1 MQLKAGTFTRFR
13 ARHAGGGCEGH
24 LPTGTSSAA
33 RTSEAPSSLP
43 KRERSFQF
51 KVTSTY
57 EGGIKSI
64 KSDHSTCLNQQAR
77 KRKPKPL
84 RVCGVSGWSACS
96 ASRITLSEI
105 IMLLSSPSSQRG
117 ALRGAETED
126 RFSSAVSLILT
137 HLKGTIMFNR
147 TRSAQASDF
156 EEPSTRCGWSSPAV
170 PRCCALFVCFPPR
183 RRDPRGVIPRE
194 KESPPPAPRSRFHV
208 LGHPCTVGSPWD
220 L

>member
-1 MQLKAGTFTRFR
+1 M
-13 ARHAGGGCEGH
+13 
-24 LPTGTSSAA
+24 
-33 RTSEAPSSLP
+33 
-43 KRERSFQF
+43 
-51 KVTSTY
+51 TSTY

-84 RVCGVSGWSACS
+84 RVCSVSGWSVCS

-105 IMLLSSPSSQRG
+105 IMLLSSPLSQHG

-126 RFSSAVSLILT
+126 RFSSAVSLTLT

-147 TRSAQASDF
+147 TRSAQASD
-156 EEPSTRCGWSSPAV
+156 
-170 PRCCALFVCFPPR
+170 PRCCALFVCFPPH

-194 KESPPPAPRSRFHV
+194 KESPPPPAPGFVSWAIPALWALLGTSRE
-208 LGHPCTVGSPWD
+208 HPSFALCLRELHPGRHTSLD
-220 L
+220 LFRCSWENGIIQREFLFKK